1 MTQNDNRHWLERGV
15 PDDANVQDLLT
26 PSRQEMYST
35 LQLYHAHV
43 RYVITIILTLITAM
57 FAILSLPEKS
67 GSAIIVE
74 PETMKTV
81 VAWFFLFGIAPVA
94 IIGIFIIW
102 RYYLV
107 YLSSLVFATR
117 LHLRSPFRFTHP
129 WFVRTINQA
138 EKWSKIK
145 DDIGFIKK
153 RAKSWSDTF
162 MLYTYVILF
171 FVGLSLLC
179 GLKILGIL
187 PF

>member
-1 MTQNDNRHWLERGV
+1 MGQKDNRNWFKRGI

-35 LQLYHAHV
+35 LQLFHAHV

-57 FAILSLPEKS
+57 FAILSLPEKL
-67 GSAIIVE
+67 GSAIIIG

-81 VAWFFLFGIAPVA
+81 VAWFFLFGIAPA
-94 IIGIFIIW
+94 AMIGIFIIW

-107 YLSSLVFATR
+107 YLSSLVFAAR
-117 LHLRSPFRFTHP
+117 LHSRSPFRVAHP
-129 WFVRTINQA
+129 WFVRTINQV
-138 EKWSKIK
+138 EEWSGIK
-145 DDIGFIKK
+145 DDIGFIKR
-153 RAKSWSDTF
+153 RAKSPSDTF
-162 MLYTYVILF
+162 MLYTYILLF

-179 GLKILGIL
+179 GLTILGIL